1 MSNSH
6 FFAMLSRMKYIS
18 RWGLMNNTKNENISE
33 HSLQVAMLAHLLVLV
48 HNKNTGDN
56 LNSERAALLGVYH
69 DTSEIITGDLP
80 TPIKYYNPKIIESY
94 KEVEK
99 MAENKLV
106 SMLPQEYQAE
116 YKEILLFQGQQDK
129 ELKKYVKA
137 ADKLSALVKCIE
149 EIRMGNDEFKQAKAT
164 IEKSL
169 IQMNMP
175 EVDTFMKDFLPSFS
189 LTLDEQNVNE

>member
-1 MSNSH
+1 MNNSH

-33 HSLQVAMLAHLLVLV
+33 HSLQVAMLAHFLVIM

-69 DTSEIITGDLP
+69 DVSEIITGDLP
-80 TPIKYYNPKIIESY
+80 TPIKYYNPQIIESY
-94 KEVEK
+94 KAVEE

-116 YKEILLFQGQQDK
+116 YKEILSFQGQQDK

-175 EVDTFMKDFLPSFS
+175 EVDAFVKDFLPSFS
-189 LTLDEQNVNE
+189 LTLDEQNVN

>member
-33 HSLQVAMLAHLLVLV
+33 HSLQVAMLAHFLVLM

-56 LNSERAALLGVYH
+56 LNGERAALLGVYH

-80 TPIKYYNPKIIESY
+80 TPIKYYNPQIIESY
-94 KEVEK
+94 KAVEE

-116 YKEILLFQGQQDK
+116 YKEILSFQGEQDK

-175 EVDTFMKDFLPSFS
+175 EVDAFMKDFLPSFS

>member
-18 RWGLMNNTKNENISE
+18 RWGLMNNTKIENISE
-33 HSLQVAMLAHLLVLV
+33 HSLQVAMFAHLLVFI
-48 HNKNTGDN
+48 HNKNTGEN
-56 LNSERAALLGVYH
+56 LNGERAALLGVYH
-69 DTSEIITGDLP
+69 DASEIITGDLP
-80 TPIKYYNPKIIESY
+80 TPIKYYNPQIIKSY
-94 KEVEK
+94 KAVEK

-106 SMLPQEYQAE
+106 SMLPQDYQEE
-116 YKEILLFQGQQDK
+116 YKNILSFEGTGDN

-169 IQMNMP
+169 KDMKMP
-175 EVDTFMKDFLPSFS
+175 EVDVFFKDFLPSFS

>member
-18 RWGLMNNTKNENISE
+18 RWGLMNNTKIENISE
-33 HSLQVAMLAHLLVLV
+33 HSLQVAMFAHLLVFI
-48 HNKNTGDN
+48 HNKNTGEN
-56 LNSERAALLGVYH
+56 LNGERAALLGVYH
-69 DTSEIITGDLP
+69 DASEIITGDLP
-80 TPIKYYNPKIIESY
+80 TPIKYYNPQIIESY
-94 KEVEK
+94 KAVEK

-106 SMLPQEYQAE
+106 SMLPQDYQEE
-116 YKEILLFQGQQDK
+116 YKNILSFEGAGDRD
-129 ELKKYVKA
+129 LKKYVKA

-169 IQMNMP
+169 KDMKMP
-175 EVDTFMKDFLPSFS
+175 EVDVFFRDFLPSFS
-189 LTLDEQNVNE
+189 LTLDEQNVNK

>member
-1 MSNSH
+1 MNNSH

-33 HSLQVAMLAHLLVLV
+33 HSLQVAMLAHFLVLM
-48 HNKNTGDN
+48 HNKNTADN
-56 LNSERAALLGVYH
+56 LNGERAALLGAYH
-69 DTSEIITGDLP
+69 DASEIITGDLP
-80 TPIKYYNPKIIESY
+80 TPIKYYNPQIIESY
-94 KEVEK
+94 KAVEE

-116 YKEILLFQGQQDK
+116 YKEILSFQGQQDK

-175 EVDTFMKDFLPSFS
+175 EVDTFMRDFLPSFS

>member
-1 MSNSH
+1 MNNSH

-33 HSLQVAMLAHLLVLV
+33 HSLQVAMLAHFLVIM

-69 DTSEIITGDLP
+69 DASEIITGDLP
-80 TPIKYYNPKIIESY
+80 TPIKYYNPQIIESY
-94 KEVEK
+94 KAVEE

-116 YKEILLFQGQQDK
+116 YKEILSFQGQQDK

-175 EVDTFMKDFLPSFS
+175 EVDAFMKDFLPSFS
-189 LTLDEQNVNE
+189 LTLDEQNVN